1 VRLRLLVPLW
11 CVLLLA
17 AACSGDDDAG
27 EAADASADASEAPS
41 DPLQISTELGTVQGA
56 DSAVEGVRAFLRIPY
71 AAPPT
76 GADRWR
82 PPQPREPYD
91 GVLDATQPG
100 GSCPQD
106 VGGSTARFTT
116 IPDPEEDCLTLS
128 VWAPTDAEDRPVM
141 FWIHGG
147 GFRAGSAHQPYY
159 AGDNLAARGVVVV
172 NVNYRLGPLGF
183 LATDELAEESEDGSY
198 GNYGIADQQAGLE
211 WVQSNIA
218 AFGGDPDNV
227 TIFGESAGGASVCA
241 HLASPASDGLFQRAI
256 VESGGGCNRMFDGD
270 DAKAAGEQYLAS
282 VGCEVIACARD
293 LPTDTLIG
301 AQFDPGLTGDG
312 VTMPTTGRER
322 AADGELDDV
331 DVMIGSNA
339 EEAWLFTI
347 NMEEPTDQELVDLF
361 GQFTDQPD
369 ALLALYPAEDYPD
382 NLERFR
388 AMRTD
393 ASFTCP
399 TLAFADAAAGD
410 TYVYHYTF
418 ESDDPRFGFGPTHGT
433 ELVPLF
439 GHPEGLANGTPGLEG
454 RDAAVSDEMQ
464 AAWVAFATTGQPGD
478 DWPTYADGGQ
488 VMLIDEPFQVVDEIR
503 DGRCDSVTELTET
516 GAASL

>member
-91 GVLDATQPG
+91 GVLDATQAG

-198 GNYGIADQQAGLE
+198 GNYGIAD
-211 WVQSNIA
+211 
-218 AFGGDPDNV
+218 
-227 TIFGESAGGASVCA
+227 
-241 HLASPASDGLFQRAI
+241 
-256 VESGGGCNRMFDGD
+256 
-270 DAKAAGEQYLAS
+270 
-282 VGCEVIACARD
+282 
-293 LPTDTLIG
+293 
-301 AQFDPGLTGDG
+301 
-312 VTMPTTGRER
+312 
-322 AADGELDDV
+322 
-331 DVMIGSNA
+331 
-339 EEAWLFTI
+339 
-347 NMEEPTDQELVDLF
+347 
-361 GQFTDQPD
+361 
-369 ALLALYPAEDYPD
+369 
-382 NLERFR
+382 
-388 AMRTD
+388 
-393 ASFTCP
+393 
-399 TLAFADAAAGD
+399 
-410 TYVYHYTF
+410 
-418 ESDDPRFGFGPTHGT
+418 
-433 ELVPLF
+433 
-439 GHPEGLANGTPGLEG
+439 
-454 RDAAVSDEMQ
+454 
-464 AAWVAFATTGQPGD
+464 
-478 DWPTYADGGQ
+478 
-488 VMLIDEPFQVVDEIR
+488 
-503 DGRCDSVTELTET
+503 
-516 GAASL
+516 